1 MSQRKASL
9 SVLTKAYICDV
20 AICVS
25 AFAYLGWQISLLI
38 QGSQDWF
45 GVGLAVLSFVVAATG
60 LLFLDQGRKYV
71 KQASDVMQMAARGN
85 LNMRVTKIP
94 ENTGEIA
101 TMLYDL
107 NRFLDVTEAFIRET
121 DASMDAMSHG
131 MTYRYII
138 ERGMPGDFR
147 MFSHKVN
154 LAARMKAEEA
164 KRFITLTDDFD
175 TQSHSLVANVE
186 AAAANLQQTSLGM
199 QENATLTQHKTD
211 EVSNSIDVA
220 NGNIQT
226 VASAAEELSASI
238 REIST
243 LTKQS
248 MSVSSEAVSKVD
260 HASEAILGLAEEA
273 KGIGTIVNLIAEIA
287 EQTNLL
293 SLNATI
299 EAARAGEAGK
309 GFAVVA
315 SEVKALASQTT
326 QATDDIS
333 NKIGAVQSK
342 MSGAVE
348 AIESIKSTID
358 NLSERASSIAASV
371 EQQSAATQEIAQS
384 AQQASR
390 GVTSVVNAG
399 HVVKQAA
406 NDTSGDAT
414 AVLDAAKKLG
424 DEAQTLNEQINVY
437 LTSCRKNASA

>member
-1 MSQRKASL
+1 MSQNKASL

-25 AFAYLGWQISLLI
+25 AFAYLGWQISLLL

-71 KQASDVMQMAARGN
+71 KRASDVMQMAARGN
-85 LNMRVTKIP
+85 LNMRVTNIP

-154 LAARMKAEEA
+154 KAARHKANEA
-164 KRFITLTDDFD
+164 ERFITLTDTFD
-175 TQSHSLVANVE
+175 TDSHSLVANVE
-186 AAAANLQQTSLGM
+186 RAAEDLQLTSLDM
-199 QENATLTQHKTD
+199 QKNATLTQNKTD
-211 EVSNSIDVA
+211 EVAQSINIA

-238 REIST
+238 REISG

-248 MSVSSEAVSKVD
+248 MNVSGEAVVKTES
-260 HASEAILGLAEEA
+260 ASEAILGLAEETN
-273 KGIGTIVNLIAEIA
+273 GIGTVVNLIAEIA

-315 SEVKALASQTT
+315 SEVKALATQTT
-326 QATDDIS
+326 QATEEIS
-333 NKIGAVQSK
+333 NKIQAVQGKMDGAVS
-342 MSGAVE
+342 
-348 AIESIKSTID
+348 AIESIKSTIED
-358 NLSERASSIAASV
+358 LSTRASSIAAAV
-371 EQQSAATQEIAQS
+371 EQQSIATQEIAQS
-384 AQQASR
+384 AQQASQ
-390 GVTSVVNAG
+390 GVATVVNAG

-406 NDTSGDAT
+406 NDTSEEAE

-424 DEAQTLNEQINVY
+424 DEAQSLNQQIDVY
-437 LTSCRKNASA
+437 LKNCRQNASA